1 MSVYPLQSVGARE
14 ACLDV
19 EALVMHLVKVK
30 DGTIRLGR
38 EQALD
43 DG

>member
-1 MSVYPLQSVGARE
+1 M

-30 DGTIRLGR
+30 DGTVRLGW
-38 EQALD
+38 EETLD